1 MAWERRGDGLYYYRS
16 VRDRGRVRKEY
27 VGRGEIAE
35 VIAHADEALRQ
46 SREARAERERADL
59 EGVRDLA
66 TAANELHEAAETL
79 ARAELVAAGYHRH
92 KGEWR
97 KRRDA

>member
-35 VIAHADEALRQ
+35 VIAHADEAIRK
-46 SREARAERERADL
+46 SREARAERDRRDLERAQ
-59 EGVRDLA
+59 GLA
-66 TAANELHEAAETL
+66 TCADGLDEAAEIL
-79 ARAELVAAGYHRH
+79 ARAEMVAAGYHRH

-97 KRRDA
+97 RRRDA